1 MIGTNVVEGVT
12 ELWIPQVNLKF
23 KNKVK
28 KLFAT
33 EEFINYMVIWTMKIA
48 RKIILGL
55 TNQMIN

>member
-1 MIGTNVVEGVT
+1 MIGTNVVEGVM
-12 ELWIPQVNLKF
+12 ELWILQVNLKF

-33 EEFINYMVIWTMKIA
+33 AEFINYMVIWTMKIA

-55 TNQMIN
+55 TNQMVN